1 MSASP
6 IVVPQGPRLVVLA
19 SCAAL
24 VLLTLGWELW
34 WAPLRPGGS
43 WLALKALPLAIA
55 LPALYRGSTQAFK
68 WWSMLILA
76 YVCEGAVR
84 VVSDRGLSATLAAIE
99 LALATLAFLAILQFM
114 RQLRQKAAPVPMARP
129 PS

>member
-1 MSASP
+1 MRVTPVTIA
-6 IVVPQGPRLVVLA
+6 QGPRITTLVSCLA
-19 SCAAL
+19 
-24 VLLTLGWELW
+24 LLILMLGWELW

-43 WLALKALPLAIA
+43 WLALKALPLALA
-55 LPALYRGSTQAFK
+55 LPALYRGSSQAYK

-84 VVSDRGLSATLAAIE
+84 AVSDKGLSATLAAIE

-114 RQLRQKAAPVPMARP
+114 RQRRSHATAAEKAP
-129 PS
+129 